1 MSAYVHEFTRPD
13 GHTIGFH
20 VICEPCGYV
29 QAVETPA
36 HAVNAE
42 ALHNRTAH
50 GDDAGVIAVDLS
62 RMAWAVIDAREP
74 ITTGGDAYDRGYTNG
89 ALIVWQALTGVED
102 DAQALALARSIAAAD
117 PAITAHVAPF

>member
-13 GHTIGFH
+13 GNTIGFH

-29 QAVETPA
+29 QAVETSA

-50 GDDAGVIAVDLS
+50 GDDAGVIAVDLTAAARALS
-62 RMAWAVIDAREP
+62 GFADEDWRGLAVWAALVGVSDPDE
-74 ITTGGDAYDRGYTNG
+74 AY
-89 ALIVWQALTGVED
+89 
-102 DAQALALARSIAAAD
+102 ALARSIAAAD